1 MPLTEFVFKVRSEK
15 SLLCA
20 FTQEHREAMVVIHLL
35 RGQASAE
42 VSQGLYTI
50 LAPRALWQGLLQDFR
65 REHGAYEVLAD
76 HDDYVSVQA
85 ALKLDYMRGHNPIKA
100 VLDTFGADCWFHPL
114 LVKDGYLHI
123 SFVSPNEEGRERFM
137 AYTKRMREHVS
148 PDEFRLVHVGPYASP
163 ALAQPREGLTPGQD
177 EVLKMA
183 VALGYYDTPRACTVE
198 DLAEAFGVSK
208 AAAHK
213 RLKAAEN
220 KVIKDFAG
228 GGKA

>member
-1 MPLTEFVFKVRSEK
+1 MPLTEFVFQVRSEK

-20 FTQEHREAMVVIHLL
+20 FTKEHRDATVVIHLL
-35 RGQASAE
+35 RGDPSAE
-42 VSQGLYTI
+42 VREGLYTI
-50 LAPRALWQGLLQDFR
+50 LAPRAAWEALLQHFP
-65 REHGAYEVLAD
+65 REHGPYAMLAETEE
-76 HDDYVSVQA
+76 YASVRA
-85 ALKLDYMRGHNPIKA
+85 PLKLDYMRGHNPIRA
-100 VLDTFGADCWFHPL
+100 VLDTFGPDCWFHPL

-123 SFVSPNEEGRERFM
+123 GFVSPNEAGRERFM

-148 PDEFRLVHVGPYASP
+148 PEEFRLVHMGPYVAP
-163 ALAQPREGLTPGQD
+163 ALAQGREGLTPGQD

-198 DLAEAFGVSK
+198 DLAETFGVSK

-220 KVIKDFAG
+220 KIIKDFAG
-228 GGKA
+228 GKG